1 MATKRGGTSGQ
12 GPAAAVQVRP
22 SLDDMDRRLLRSL
35 QDDGRE
41 TSASLAR
48 RVKLSPPGVQKR
60 LRHLEDRGVIR
71 RYTALVD
78 RQAVGLDLLCFIHV
92 MLAHHRPDQIKR
104 FPARVTALPEVLECH
119 YLTGEVDYLLKV
131 VAANHDELE
140 RFLFDKLMKI
150 GGVDRIRTS
159 IVLKE
164 VKVSTSLPL

>member
-1 MATKRGGTSGQ
+1 MAK
-12 GPAAAVQVRP
+12 PVRAP
-22 SLDDMDRRLLRSL
+22 VVLDEIDRALLGAL

-48 RVKLSPPGVQKR
+48 RVRLSAPGVQKR
-60 LRHLEDRGVIR
+60 LHNLEERGVIR
-71 RYTALVD
+71 RYTALLD
-78 RQAVGLDLLCFIHV
+78 RHAVGVDLLCFIHV

-104 FPARVTALPEVLECH
+104 FPERIAALPEVLECH
-119 YLTGEVDYLLKV
+119 YLTGEQDYLLKV

-164 VKVSTSLPL
+164 VKMSTSLPL